1 MPRRDRS
8 CHRLEL
14 PFLRFW
20 KITIYGEGGKCI
32 SRAIDITCLPVLKEL
47 NCPGDHGQD
56 LCMGA
61 TLGPSDLGYS
71 PEMAEYSWEC
81 YTFTKFVI

>member
-1 MPRRDRS
+1 M
-8 CHRLEL
+8 
-14 PFLRFW
+14 
-20 KITIYGEGGKCI
+20 
-32 SRAIDITCLPVLKEL
+32 CLPVLKEL